1 MLVRTLLVGLRSSSG
16 ARAQNGTGFRVE
28 NLDFHFLQKQEFPTE
43 QLLREGS
50 SSVDGNVVG
59 MMTRN
64 TMNLLI
70 TIMSREQLLC
80 RSDSDDCD
88 DNDADDDE
96 ENVC

>member
-1 MLVRTLLVGLRSSSG
+1 
-16 ARAQNGTGFRVE
+16 
-28 NLDFHFLQKQEFPTE
+28 
-43 QLLREGS
+43 
-50 SSVDGNVVG
+50 
-59 MMTRN
+59 
-64 TMNLLI
+64 MNLLI